1 VPEDNC
7 YDALIVDVDGV
18 VWRDGDPIPEN
29 VEALRR
35 LIQEGARVVFL
46 TNNSTKSRLVYAEK
60 LSQAI
65 NARVGLDSVV
75 NSGYSAAVW
84 LARTRGPSRVLPV
97 GEEGLVHELVGAGHT
112 PLTSSDWPLAEAVV
126 VGLDRNLSYR
136 KLAAAHKAIIRGALF
151 VATNRDNAYP
161 VPDGTE
167 PGAGSLVALLSTST
181 SRDPDFDAGKPGEWI
196 LRLALE
202 AAGSPRRPLIVG
214 DRLDTD
220 IEMARRA
227 GIPGLLV
234 RTGVHREA
242 KPGPGYMAVDNL
254 MVALEEGLIRV
265 CGRG

>member
-18 VWRDGDPIPEN
+18 VWRDGEPIPEN

-35 LIQEGARVVFL
+35 LIREGARIVFL
-46 TNNSTKSRLVYAEK
+46 TNNSTKSRRLYAEK

-65 NARVGLDSVV
+65 NARISVDSIV
-75 NSGYSAAVW
+75 NSGYSAAAW
-84 LARTRGPSRVLPV
+84 LARTRGPTRVLPI
-97 GEEGLVHELVGAGHT
+97 GEEGLIDELVGAGHT
-112 PLTSSDWPLAEAVV
+112 PLTSHDWPLAEAVV

-136 KLAAAHKAIIRGALF
+136 KLAAAHKAILRGALF
-151 VATNRDNAYP
+151 VATNQDNAYP
-161 VPDGTE
+161 VPGGTE

-181 SRDPDFDAGKPGEWI
+181 GRRPDFDAGKPGEWI

-227 GIPGLLV
+227 GVPGLLV
-234 RTGVHREA
+234 RTGVHRDA
-242 KPGPGYMAVDNL
+242 GPGPGYTVVDNL
-254 MVALEEGLIRV
+254 LVALEEGLVRA